1 MIQIKDKSNGT
12 HNDGNWIFLI
22 KILKWQGKCLY
33 HPVYGVF
40 FFMATWATQ
49 SIIDWT
55 PRLYLLTGVLN

>member
-12 HNDGNWIFLI
+12 HNDENWIFLI

-40 FFMATWATQ
+40 FLWL
-49 SIIDWT
+49 
-55 PRLYLLTGVLN
+55 PELLRV

>member
-40 FFMATWATQ
+40 FFYGYL
-49 SIIDWT
+49 SYSEYN
-55 PRLYLLTGVLN
+55 RLNT